1 MQISL
6 RNKEL
11 APIIN
16 LLNKM
21 TAKGRSAR
29 AISRF
34 HKIMMNK
41 VNEFQEDELSTFKEY
56 CELDEKGEV
65 IISADGIV
73 TFLDG
78 QKEDGVNAHN
88 ELKDE
93 INVIDLTE
101 FEPFVEFLINALENS
116 DSDLNITEMD
126 TLDNLLT
133 KLEDLRKEDENVNS
147 N

>member
-1 MQISL
+1 MKISL
-6 RNKEL
+6 KNSDL
-11 APIIN
+11 APIVN
-16 LLNKM
+16 LLNKT
-21 TAKGRSAR
+21 TAKGRAAR

-56 CELDEKGEV
+56 CELDDKGEV
-65 IISADGIV
+65 TISGNGIV

-78 QKEDGVNAHN
+78 KQEEGLEAHN
-88 ELKDE
+88 ELKE
-93 INVIDLTE
+93 EVNIIDLTE
-101 FEPFVEFLINALENS
+101 YEPFIDFLISALENS

-133 KLEDLRKEDENVNS
+133 KLEELRKGDK
-147 N
+147 